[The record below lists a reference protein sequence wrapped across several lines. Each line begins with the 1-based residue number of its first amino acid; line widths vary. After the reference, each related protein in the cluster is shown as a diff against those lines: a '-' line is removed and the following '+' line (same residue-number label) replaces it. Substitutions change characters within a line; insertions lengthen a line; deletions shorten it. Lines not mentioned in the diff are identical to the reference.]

1 MHGPLSVLVATP
13 RPEVGEPSHRMLA
26 MIVPSLFSTSCASSI
41 PHRLVQCPGP
51 RACTTVAIESGPER
65 SARAQSWRRLTKG
78 SAEVL

>member
-41 PHRLVQCPGP
+41 PQRLVQPPGP
-51 RACTTVAIESGPER
+51 RACTTVAIESGPNVC
-65 SARAQSWRRLTKG
+65 RAQSWRRLTKG